1 MLKLFVTVP
10 LVALLSACNTLSD
23 WSLASAFGKHEST
36 TKQAK
41 NTALEKYNFDWQLSG
56 ERSIAPMQ
64 VFDNGNKTWLQ
75 FLPGQNAPAIFG
87 VSIKTGDSFNSD
99 IESPIYFTR
108 SSDYIILDG
117 VWDKLVFR
125 GGSLK
130 AQAEKI
136 NIQNNANKEISLD
149 SGFDNLFAASADNT
163 DNAFV
168 LEKNNNELLAN
179 KSESYP
185 VAENHLINLTEN
197 SFNKTKSLFK
207 VSPDDNNIRLA
218 LQRWAKQADW
228 IFMPEHWNVDVDI
241 PISAQA
247 SFSSSFQESV
257 QELVGATE
265 MAERP
270 LQPCFY
276 SNNVLRVIPYAQSC
290 NRAIRG

>member
-1 MLKLFVTVP
+1 MHKLFITMP
-10 LVALLSACNTLSD
+10 LVVLLSACNTLSD
-23 WSLASAFGKHEST
+23 WSLSSPFAKSKLSSDLP
-36 TKQAK
+36 K
-41 NTALEKYNFDWQLSG
+41 NTALERYNFDWQLSG

-75 FLPGQNAPAIFG
+75 FMPGQNAPAIFG
-87 VSIKTGDSFNSD
+87 VKTNSNSANEVEA
-99 IESPIYFTR
+99 ESPIYFTR
-108 SSDYIILDG
+108 NSDYIILDG
-117 VWDKLVFR
+117 VWNKLVFR

-130 AQAEKI
+130 AQALKI
-136 NIQNNANKEISLD
+136 SAFKDANDVSSSYPLLDWQSNNSFGSNNGLAAVDDKNNA
-149 SGFDNLFAASADNT
+149 DNLLDIEDSSAA
-163 DNAFV
+163 
-168 LEKNNNELLAN
+168 
-179 KSESYP
+179 
-185 VAENHLINLTEN
+185 NLTGN
-197 SFNKTKSLFK
+197 SFKKAALLFK

-218 LQRWAKQADW
+218 LQRWAKQANW
-228 IFMPEHWNVDVDI
+228 TFMPEHWNVDVDI

-290 NRAIRG
+290 NRAFRG